1 MSSNLLPLQ
10 NIENITTIDIK
21 EESQEENEN
30 LILSKCAY

>member
-1 MSSNLLPLQ
+1 MSSNPLLLE

-30 LILSKCAY
+30 LILSKCAH